1 MQHTLYLNGK
11 SFSLDSINSKKLCW
25 ELVEMTQV
33 YSSARYKYTLF
44 HNPVLDW
51 ETINL
56 IPNVVTIDTNTRIF
70 QYKILNRILFTN
82 RSLCKMKIVSSTLC
96 TFCNTSDESLE
107 HLFCY
112 CKHSLAFWK
121 SVVLWLTSIDI
132 DIDFLNDY
140 GIIFGLAQKN
150 LSWTLLSHIIIISK
164 QVIYCNRLKNFL
176 SS

>member
-11 SFSLDSINSKKLCW
+11 SFSLDPINSKKLYW

-33 YSSARYKYTLF
+33 YSSARHKYTTLF
-44 HNPVLDW
+44 HNPDLDW
-51 ETINL
+51 ETITL
-56 IPNVVTIDTNTRIF
+56 IPHVVTIDTYTRIF

-82 RSLCKMKIVSSTLC
+82 KSLYKMKIVSSPLC

-121 SVVLWLTSIDI
+121 SVVLWLKSIDI
-132 DIDFLNDY
+132 DSDFLNDY

-150 LSWTLLSHIIIISK
+150 LSWTLLNH
-164 QVIYCNRLKNFL
+164 YYYYYYYYY
-176 SS
+176 